1 MSNESMLAELER
13 LKKEIDQA
21 KIDKATAEGR
31 LDSLMKQLKTDYGL
45 SSIAEAEKELNKL
58 TDEINGNQKKVD
70 GLFAELKTKFEW

>member
-1 MSNESMLAELER
+1 MSNESMLMQLEK

>member
-1 MSNESMLAELER
+1 MSNESMLMQLEK

-45 SSIAEAEKELNKL
+45 SSIAEAEKELTKL
-58 TDEINGNQKKVD
+58 TEEINGNQKKVD

>member
-58 TDEINGNQKKVD
+58 TEEINGNQKKVD